1 MDSID
6 KLSKRAREE
15 YNKLSQKLQDIVI
28 ADKQR
33 EPKLT
38 EGEKSE
44 VDALEA
50 RIEQLRPAIQKIMDL
65 LRAKEERLAGLEKG
79 ILDKIIEGTE
89 VDALVSELVILRPA
103 IPLLSEAQRAAHFE
117 VSVAEQRINKIKKE
131 AREREL
137 RLEVENEQ

>member
-38 EGEKSE
+38 EGERSE
-44 VDALEA
+44 VAALEA

-79 ILDKIIEGTE
+79 ILDKIIEGTK

-103 IPLLSEAQRAAHFE
+103 IPLLSKALRAAHFE

>member
-38 EGEKSE
+38 EGERSE

>member
-137 RLEVENEQ
+137 RLEAENEQ

>member
-38 EGEKSE
+38 EGERSE
-44 VDALEA
+44 VAALEA

>member
-50 RIEQLRPAIQKIMDL
+50 RIEQLRPAIQKIIDL

-89 VDALVSELVILRPA
+89 VDALVSELVILRPT
-103 IPLLSEAQRAAHFE
+103 IPLLSKALRAAHFE
-117 VSVAEQRINKIKKE
+117 VSVAEHRINKIKKE